1 MQDVV
6 LFEEL
11 NAGDKVIGVA
21 TLNSEKSLNALSLA
35 MAEKLLERYEVDCV

>member
-11 NAGDKVIGVA
+11 NAGDKVIGVV

-35 MAEKLLERYEVDCV
+35 MISRNLT